1 MNLLSRALQNF
12 QSSSLS
18 NTYKMKTISVY
29 DSAVNPENTKDKA
42 VQSKIKQGLFKK
54 EDKNRYQG
62 KSGAQKE
69 YEEFLFSG

>member
-29 DSAVNPENTKDKA
+29 DSAVNPETIKDKA

-54 EDKNRYQG
+54 EDKNRY
-62 KSGAQKE
+62 
-69 YEEFLFSG
+69 